1 MGKTFFQWV
10 IPGKL
15 AQSPMPR
22 LSDIPALT
30 RYFTGVVAL
39 MDQYE
44 APLNY
49 VESLASHG
57 LEVLYMPTRDQH
69 PVELLDLLRASFF
82 IEHHVKSG
90 GAVLVHCV
98 GGLGRSGVVTASFL
112 VFNGLTAYDAV
123 MELRSIIPGA
133 LENPWQVKM
142 VRTYEVFLNSLSE
155 LGQLLRSVANWI
167 KAVDFRIAR
176 HLSRVIQFHIELHDP
191 LHVNTPCMRQGLMR
205 LITTYLSGKSILSHI
220 DEELCLPEAL
230 DYDYSGR
237 VVTLY
242 IDTVD
247 KPVVT
252 LLCDDDCSVIT
263 NKAMECRK
271 HALELLGGDTVF
283 KWDYYSNYV

>member
-1 MGKTFFQWV
+1 M

-39 MDQYE
+39 MDQHE

-57 LEVLYMPTRDQH
+57 LDVLYIPTSDQH
-69 PVELLDLLRASFF
+69 PVELLDLLKASLF

-112 VFNGLTAYDAV
+112 VFNGSTAYDAV

-142 VRTYEVFLNSLSE
+142 VRTYEVFLNGLSE
-155 LGQLLRSVANWI
+155 LGLLRSVADWI
-167 KAVDFRIAR
+167 KAADSRITR
-176 HLSRVIQFHIELHDP
+176 HLSKAIQFHIELHDP
-191 LHVNTPCMRQGLMR
+191 LHVNAPCMRQGLRR
-205 LITTYLSGKSILSHI
+205 LITAYLSGKSIVSHI
-220 DEELCLPEAL
+220 DEELCLPETL

-271 HALELLGGDTVF
+271 HALELLGGDIVF